1 MLTALLIA
9 AQAWSPPTVTKQST
23 QSIVELAVATPELST
38 LVAAL
43 KAADLVDTL
52 SGPGPFTVFAPTN
65 AAFAALPAGVLTN
78 LLKPENKA
86 QLVQLLTYHVLPG
99 AVATL
104 SNQQMIKT
112 LEGQDVEARIFW
124 QVGNPVPDIFINRA
138 KVEAEITASNGVVY
152 IVDAV
157 LNPPGGFTPL
167 ATQTRKLLIEF
178 KSAGAWASGGNNIS
192 SIPSAKSLADG
203 AATTFKTF
211 SSALNAC
218 KSGVCEDVYFNYH
231 TNYSFIHNPGMAVG
245 LARAQLVRDELCDS
259 SLVKCWTAKA
269 SAIKTNK
276 IIGLPHLL
284 PVDAGTAIAQ
294 VFWYWPFGETDF
306 TLFAELNYDTSI
318 QFNADVI
325 GAHLHT
331 GLDTINGPVNII
343 FCGSSPLPASL
354 LRDGACK
361 PF

>member
-9 AQAWSPPTVTKQST
+9 AQAWSPPTATKQST
-23 QSIVELAVATPELST
+23 QTIVELAVATPELST

-157 LNPPGGFTPL
+157 LTPPGGFTPL
-167 ATQTRKLLIEF
+167 PAPS
-178 KSAGAWASGGNNIS
+178 KSIVELAV
-192 SIPSAKSLADG
+192 AKSIVELAVATPELSTLVAALKAADLVDTLSG
-203 AATTFKTF
+203 AGPFTVFAPTNAAFA
-211 SSALNAC
+211 ALPA
-218 KSGVCEDVYFNYH
+218 GVL
-231 TNYSFIHNPGMAVG
+231 TNLLKPENK
-245 LARAQLVRDELCDS
+245 AQLVKL
-259 SLVKCWTAKA
+259 LTYHVLAGAVAAKDL
-269 SAIKTNK
+269 SNNEKIKTLEGQDVEVRLNGTD
-276 IIGLPHLL
+276 IMIDNAE
-284 PVDAGTAIAQ
+284 VDAVVTASNGIVYIIDAVLDFPTECKNTGYAQ
-294 VFWYWPFGETDF
+294 CGGKGFSGPTCCPSGF
-306 TLFAELNYDTSI
+306 TCEVANQYYS
-318 QFNADVI
+318 Q
-325 GAHLHT
+325 
-331 GLDTINGPVNII
+331 
-343 FCGSSPLPASL
+343 
-354 LRDGACK
+354 CK
-361 PF
+361 LT